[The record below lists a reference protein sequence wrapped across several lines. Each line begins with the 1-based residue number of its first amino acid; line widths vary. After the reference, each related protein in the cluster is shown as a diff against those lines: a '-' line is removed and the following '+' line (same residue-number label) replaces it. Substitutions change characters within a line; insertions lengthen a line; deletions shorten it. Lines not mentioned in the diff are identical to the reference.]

1 MDAKKKRAA
10 SLPLFN
16 RELGVLAF
24 NERVL
29 AQAEDSRIPLL
40 ERLRF
45 LCIVS
50 SNLDEF
56 YEVRFA
62 GLKEQE
68 RNDAAALEVDGLTVQ
83 HVIGTVRARVKDLVT
98 RQYALLNQ
106 TILPAL
112 DKAGVG
118 ILYRPQWT
126 PALETWARRY
136 FEEQILPV
144 LTPIGL
150 DPAHPFPRVLN
161 KSLNIVAELAGTD
174 AFGREAALA
183 IVQAPRVLPRVIALP
198 AAQFGA
204 DKFILLSSVMMR
216 YAGELFPG
224 IEMRGCHAFRVT
236 RNSDLFVDEE
246 EMTNLRQALQGELT
260 QRHFGDAVRLE
271 VGQDCPAHVVTYL
284 LQQFELEEPDLSR
297 VDGPVN
303 LARLM
308 QVPDMCT
315 RADLLFAPF
324 QPSHAGLFGSPGEM
338 FDTIANG
345 DILLHQPFSSF
356 EPVID
361 FLRAAAH
368 DADVVAIKQ
377 TIYRTGPDSELMELL
392 IAAAHSGK
400 EVTVAVE
407 LMARF
412 DEETNINW
420 AGRLEEA
427 GAHVVYGVVGHKT
440 HAKMCLVVRRE
451 AGQLRRYVH
460 LGTGNYHL
468 RTARLY
474 TDFGMFSADPA
485 LCADANEV
493 FRQLTGV
500 SKARPL
506 HHIWLAPFTLHDS
519 VMDAIAREIKHAKA
533 GRKARVVAK
542 MNSLLEPRVI
552 NALYAA
558 SRAGVQV
565 DLIVRGA
572 CALVPGRPGLSE
584 RIRVV
589 SAVGRFLE
597 HSRIYWF
604 ENGGDADVR
613 LSSADWMDRNFFR
626 RVEIAFPVLNARLK
640 KRVFTEGLAP
650 YLRRDAGVWELD
662 ADGCYQKQA
671 QANGGV
677 QERLLELL
685 VRAVPQPALK
695 LKGMRAALKRK
706 KAFDKKTLDKKTL
719 DKKAA
724 SKKR

>member
-1 MDAKKKRAA
+1 MKKKEIAA
-10 SLPLFN
+10 LPLFN

-29 AQAEDSRIPLL
+29 AQAEDTRFPLL

-50 SNLDEF
+50 SNVDEF

-62 GLKEQE
+62 GLKEQQ
-68 RNDAAALEVDGLTVQ
+68 RNDPAFREVDGLTVAA
-83 HVIGTVRARVKDLVT
+83 VIAEVELRAKALVT

-112 DKAGVG
+112 EKTGVS
-118 ILYRPQWT
+118 ILFQPQWT
-126 PALETWARRY
+126 VELDAWAKRH

-161 KSLNIVAELAGTD
+161 KSLNIVVELSGTD
-174 AFGREAALA
+174 AFGREAGLA

-198 AAQFGA
+198 ANKFGPNQ
-204 DKFILLSSVMMR
+204 FILLSSVLMR
-216 YAGELFPG
+216 YVGELFPG
-224 IEMRGCHAFRVT
+224 IEMRGCHAFRAT

-246 EMTNLRQALQGELT
+246 EMTNLRLALQGELT
-260 QRHFGDAVRLE
+260 QRHFGDAMRLE
-271 VGQDCPAHVVTYL
+271 VGQDCPGYVVDYL
-284 LQQFELEEPDLSR
+284 LQQFELHESDLFR

-308 QVPDMCT
+308 QVADMCE
-315 RADLLFAPF
+315 RADLKFATF
-324 QPSHAGLFGSPGEM
+324 QPADAGQLAEPDRV
-338 FDTIANG
+338 FDAIRGG
-345 DILLHQPFSSF
+345 DILIHHPFESF
-356 EPVID
+356 EPVLD

-368 DADVVAIKQ
+368 DPDVVAIKQ
-377 TIYRTGPDSELMELL
+377 TIYRTGSDSELMELL
-392 IAAAHSGK
+392 IAAANSGK
-400 EVTVAVE
+400 EVTAVVE

-420 AGRLEEA
+420 AGRLEA
-427 GAHVVYGVVGHKT
+427 VGAHVVYGVVGHKT

-451 AGQLRRYVH
+451 GGKLRRYVH
-460 LGTGNYHL
+460 LATGNYHP

-474 TDFGMFSADPA
+474 TDFGLITAEAD

-500 SKARPL
+500 SKAKKL
-506 HHIWLAPFTLHDS
+506 THFWQSPFTLHDS
-519 VMDAIAREIKHAKA
+519 VMDSIAREIKHVKA
-533 GRKARVVAK
+533 GHKGRIIAK
-542 MNSLLEPRVI
+542 MNALLEPKVI

-558 SRAGVQV
+558 SSAGVKV

-572 CALVPGRPGLSE
+572 CALVPGLPGVSE
-584 RIRVV
+584 NIRVV
-589 SAVGRFLE
+589 SAIGRFLE

-604 ENGGDADVR
+604 ENAGTPDVR

-626 RVEIAFPVLNARLK
+626 RVEISFPVLDVK
-640 KRVFTEGLAP
+640 YQKRIYTEGLAP
-650 YLRRDAGVWELD
+650 YLRRDAGVWVLN
-662 ADGCYQKQA
+662 ASGSYVKQV
-671 QANGGV
+671 QNDGGV
-677 QERLLELL
+677 QMRLLETL
-685 VRAVPQPALK
+685 VTTVAPPSLK
-695 LKGMRAALKRK
+695 LKGMRSILRR
-706 KAFDKKTLDKKTL
+706 
-719 DKKAA
+719 
-724 SKKR
+724 SKK

>member
-1 MDAKKKRAA
+1 MKKKEIAA
-10 SLPLFN
+10 LPLFN

-29 AQAEDSRIPLL
+29 AQAEDTRFPLL

-50 SNLDEF
+50 SNVDEF

-62 GLKEQE
+62 GLKEQQ
-68 RNDAAALEVDGLTVQ
+68 RNDPAFREVDGLTVAA
-83 HVIGTVRARVKDLVT
+83 VIAEVELRAKALVT

-112 DKAGVG
+112 EKTGVS
-118 ILYRPQWT
+118 ILFQPQWT
-126 PALETWARRY
+126 VELDAWAKRH

-161 KSLNIVAELAGTD
+161 KSLNIVVELSGTD
-174 AFGREAALA
+174 AFGREAGLA

-198 AAQFGA
+198 ANKFGPNQ
-204 DKFILLSSVMMR
+204 FILLSSVLMR
-216 YAGELFPG
+216 YVGELFPG
-224 IEMRGCHAFRVT
+224 IEIRGCHAFRAT

-246 EMTNLRQALQGELT
+246 EMTNLRLALQGELT
-260 QRHFGDAVRLE
+260 QRHFGDAMRLE
-271 VGQDCPAHVVTYL
+271 VGQDCPDYVVDYL
-284 LQQFELEEPDLSR
+284 LQQFELHESDLFR

-308 QVPDMCT
+308 QVADMCE
-315 RADLLFAPF
+315 RADLKFAPF
-324 QPSHAGLFGSPGEM
+324 QPADAGQLADPDRV
-338 FDTIANG
+338 FDAIRGG
-345 DILLHQPFSSF
+345 DILIHHPFESF
-356 EPVID
+356 EPVLD

-368 DADVVAIKQ
+368 DPDVVAIMQ
-377 TIYRTGPDSELMELL
+377 TIYRTGSDSELMELL
-392 IAAAHSGK
+392 IAAANSGK
-400 EVTVAVE
+400 EVTAVVE

-420 AGRLEEA
+420 AGRLEA
-427 GAHVVYGVVGHKT
+427 VGAHVVYGVVGHKT

-451 AGQLRRYVH
+451 AGKLRRYVH
-460 LGTGNYHL
+460 LATGNYHP

-474 TDFGMFSADPA
+474 TDFGLITAEAD

-500 SKARPL
+500 SKAKKL
-506 HHIWLAPFTLHDS
+506 THFWQSPFTLHDS
-519 VMDAIAREIKHAKA
+519 VMDSIAREIKHVKA
-533 GRKARVVAK
+533 GHKGRIIAK
-542 MNSLLEPRVI
+542 MNALLEPKVI

-558 SRAGVQV
+558 SSAGVKV

-572 CALVPGRPGLSE
+572 CALVPGLPGVSE
-584 RIRVV
+584 NIRVV
-589 SAVGRFLE
+589 SAIGRFLE

-604 ENGGDADVR
+604 ENAGTPDVR

-626 RVEIAFPVLNARLK
+626 RVEISFPVLDVK
-640 KRVFTEGLAP
+640 YQKRIYTEGLAP
-650 YLRRDAGVWELD
+650 YLRRDAGVWVLN
-662 ADGCYQKQA
+662 ASGSYVKQVRPSLPL
-671 QANGGV
+671 NGRPPLR
-677 QERLLELL
+677 QWCPIRDPAER
-685 VRAVPQPALK
+685 PAIH
-695 LKGMRAALKRK
+695 
-706 KAFDKKTLDKKTL
+706 
-719 DKKAA
+719 
-724 SKKR
+724 

>member
-1 MDAKKKRAA
+1 MDVIKASHTVPILRQVETRKKETAH
-10 SLPLFN
+10 LPLFN

-29 AQAEDSRIPLL
+29 AQAEDTRFPLL

-62 GLKEQE
+62 GLKEQQ
-68 RNDAAALEVDGLTVQ
+68 RNDPAFREVDGMTVAA
-83 HVIGTVRARVKDLVT
+83 VLAEVELRAKALVA

-112 DKAGVG
+112 EKTSVS
-118 ILYRPQWT
+118 ILYRPRWT
-126 PALETWARRY
+126 AELENWAKRH

-161 KSLNIVAELAGTD
+161 KSLNIVVELSGTD
-174 AFGREAALA
+174 AFGRAAGLA

-198 AAQFGA
+198 AEKFGS
-204 DKFILLSSVMMR
+204 DQFILLSSVLMR
-216 YAGELFPG
+216 YVGELFPG

-260 QRHFGDAVRLE
+260 QRHFGDAMRLE
-271 VGQDCPAHVVTYL
+271 VGQDCPAYVVDYL
-284 LQQFELEEPDLSR
+284 LQQFELHESDLFR

-308 QVPDMCT
+308 QVADMCERT
-315 RADLLFAPF
+315 DLKFAQF
-324 QPSHAGLFGSPGEM
+324 QPSDAGLLAEPDKVFK
-338 FDTIANG
+338 TIRHG
-345 DILLHQPFSSF
+345 DILFHHPFESF
-356 EPVID
+356 EPVLD

-368 DADVVAIKQ
+368 DPEVVAIKQ
-377 TIYRTGPDSELMELL
+377 TIYRTGSDSELMELL
-392 IAAAHSGK
+392 IAAAKSGK
-400 EVTVAVE
+400 EVTAVVE

-420 AGRLEEA
+420 AGRLEA
-427 GAHVVYGVVGHKT
+427 VGAHVVYGVVGHKT

-451 AGQLRRYVH
+451 GGKMRRYVH
-460 LGTGNYHL
+460 LGTGNYHP
-468 RTARLY
+468 RTARMY
-474 TDFGMFSADPA
+474 TDFGLISADVA
-485 LCADANEV
+485 LCDDANEV

-500 SKARPL
+500 SKAKKL
-506 HHIWLAPFTLHDS
+506 AHIWQAPFTLHDS
-519 VMDAIAREIKHAKA
+519 VMESIAREIKHAKA
-533 GRKARVVAK
+533 GHKARIIAK
-542 MNSLLEPRVI
+542 MNALLEPKVI

-558 SRAGVQV
+558 SGAGVKV

-572 CALVPGRPGLSE
+572 CALVPGLPGVSDH
-584 RIRVV
+584 IRVV
-589 SAVGRFLE
+589 SAIGRFLE

-604 ENGGDADVR
+604 ENNGQPEVR

-626 RVEIAFPVLNARLK
+626 RVEISFPVLDHK
-640 KRVFTEGLAP
+640 FQKRIHAEGLLP
-650 YLRRDAGVWELD
+650 YLRRDAGVWELE
-662 ADGCYQKQA
+662 ASGAYTKQV
-671 QANGGV
+671 QSNGGV
-677 QERLLELL
+677 QSRLMETL
-685 VRAVPQPALK
+685 VASTAPPSLK
-695 LKGMRAALKRK
+695 LRGIRAAMKR
-706 KAFDKKTLDKKTL
+706 
-719 DKKAA
+719 
-724 SKKR
+724 SKK

>member
-1 MDAKKKRAA
+1 MKKMDAKKKAG
-10 SLPLFN
+10 LPLFN

-29 AQAEDSRIPLL
+29 AQAADSRIPLL

-68 RNDAAALEVDGLTVQ
+68 RNDAAAQEVDGLTVQ
-83 HVIGTVRARVKDLVT
+83 HVITEVQARAKELVE

-112 DKAGVG
+112 EKAGVG

-126 PALETWARRY
+126 AALDAWAHRH

-161 KSLNIVAELAGTD
+161 KSLNIVVELSGTD

-183 IVQAPRVLPRVIALP
+183 IVQAPRVLPRVITLP

-204 DKFILLSSVMMR
+204 DKFILLSSVLMR
-216 YAGELFPG
+216 YVGDLFPG
-224 IEMRGCHAFRVT
+224 IAMRGCHAFRVT

-246 EMTNLRQALQGELT
+246 EMTNLRLALQGELT

-271 VGQDCPAHVVTYL
+271 VGQDCPAAVVGYL
-284 LQQFELEEPDLSR
+284 LQQFELQESDLFR

-308 QVPDMCT
+308 QVPDTCA
-315 RADLLFAPF
+315 RPDLVFAPF
-324 QPSHAGLFGSPGEM
+324 QSLHAGLFGDLEDV
-338 FDTIANG
+338 FDTIARG
-345 DILLHQPFSSF
+345 DILLHQPFASF

-361 FLRAAAH
+361 FLRAASH
-368 DADVVAIKQ
+368 DANVVAIKQ

-392 IAAAHSGK
+392 IAAAESGK

-420 AGRLEEA
+420 AGRLEAA

-451 AGQLRRYVH
+451 AGRLRRYVH

-474 TDFGMFSADPA
+474 TDFGLFTADAA
-485 LCADANEV
+485 LCAEVNDV

-500 SKARPL
+500 SKAKAPPQ
-506 HHIWLAPFTLHDS
+506 IWLAPFTLHDH
-519 VMDAIAREIKHAKA
+519 VVAAIAREVKHAKA
-533 GRKARVVAK
+533 GRKARIVAK
-542 MNSLLEPRVI
+542 MNALLEPRVI

-558 SRAGVQV
+558 SSAGVQV

-589 SAVGRFLE
+589 SAIGRFLE

-604 ENGGDADVR
+604 ENGGDAEVR

-626 RVEIAFPVLNARLK
+626 RVEIAFPVHDAKLK

-650 YLRRDAGVWELD
+650 YLKRDAGVWELD
-662 ADGCYQKQA
+662 AGGNYTKQA

-677 QERLLELL
+677 QAHLLGVL
-685 VRAVPQPALK
+685 VKAVPQPALR
-695 LKGMRAALKRK
+695 LKGLRAALKRK
-706 KAFDKKTLDKKTL
+706 KK
-719 DKKAA
+719 
-724 SKKR
+724 